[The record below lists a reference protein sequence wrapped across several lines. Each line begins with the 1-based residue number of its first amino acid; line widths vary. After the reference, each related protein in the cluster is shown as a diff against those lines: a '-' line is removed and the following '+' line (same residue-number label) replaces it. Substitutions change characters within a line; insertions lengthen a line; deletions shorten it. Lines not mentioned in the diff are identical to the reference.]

1 MENFYNILGLKF
13 GATIEE
19 VEKKHR
25 ELLKE
30 FDPKEQSDDDL
41 KKFFKSEHDKV
52 QEAYL
57 EISVSL
63 TNINNEEVIAQEI
76 NELEKKIDEESSEEI
91 LRCYQILK
99 LPEEATLAEI
109 NHKYN
114 LLLDEFNPD
123 HQSDDLRDFFETEQE
138 KVKEAYNTIIK
149 HLSEE
154 EASEEQVEKYL
165 NEGVVDS
172 EVHDLGDYLGNDET
186 KFCKFCGHMQYVTN
200 SECINCLESFHNS
213 FSKSS
218 GSKNIVETGEVKRM
232 FSAPFSFKGRIRR
245 LEYFLSLLIF
255 GVSLYLLFLISDEFR
270 LYDDWYS
277 LFLIPS
283 FWFIASQGA
292 KRFHDCWM
300 SGWLQ
305 LIPYINI
312 LLIIFVI
319 FKDGKIGD
327 NKYGSNPKGLN
338 YN

>member
-1 MENFYNILGLKF
+1 MKKYYQILGLDE
-13 GATIEE
+13 GATFEE
-19 VEKKHR
+19 VEKQYS

-30 FDPKEQSDDDL
+30 FDPEKQSDDNL
-41 KKFFKSEHDKV
+41 KEFFKSEQDKV
-52 QEAYL
+52 KEAYL
-57 EISVSL
+57 EISLSL
-63 TNINNEEVIAQEI
+63 KAHDEEEVISKEI
-76 NELEKKIDEESSEEI
+76 DELEKEIEEDSSDEI
-91 LRCYQILK
+91 LRSYQTLK
-99 LPEEATLAEI
+99 LPEDATLAEI
-109 NHKYN
+109 NQKYN

-154 EASEEQVEKYL
+154 ESEEQVEKYL

-213 FSKSS
+213 FSESS
-218 GSKNIVETGEVKRM
+218 GSKNIVETGEVRRM

-255 GVSLYLLFLISDEFR
+255 CISVGLLISIFDELGVDEEGLF
-270 LYDDWYS
+270 
-277 LFLIPS
+277 FLIPS
-283 FWFIASQGA
+283 FWFIIAQGA
-292 KRFHDCWM
+292 KRLHDRGM
-300 SGWLQ
+300 SGWMQ
-305 LIPYINI
+305 LIPYFNLLLWF
-312 LLIIFVI
+312 LLIFLE
-319 FKDGKIGD
+319 GKTGD
-327 NKYGSNPKGLN
+327 NEYGSNPKGLN

>member
-114 LLLDEFNPD
+114 LQLDEFNPD
-123 HQSDDLRDFFETEQE
+123 HQSDALRDFFKTEQE
-138 KVKEAYNTIIK
+138 KVKEAYSTIVK
-149 HLSEE
+149 HLSEKE
-154 EASEEQVEKYL
+154 SEEQVEKYSH
-165 NEGVVDS
+165 EGVIDS
-172 EVHDLGDYLGNDET
+172 EAHDLGDYLGKDET
-186 KFCKFCGHMQYVTN
+186 KFCKFCGHRQYVTN
-200 SECINCLESFHNS
+200 SECINCFESFHKS
-213 FSKSS
+213 FEKPFS
-218 GSKNIVETGEVKRM
+218 SKNIVKTGEAKRM
-232 FSAPFSFKGRIRR
+232 FRSSFNFKGRITR
-245 LEYFLSLLIF
+245 LEYFYSLLLFWFSVILVILIEEGLSLGEGCF
-255 GVSLYLLFLISDEFR
+255 FFLI
-270 LYDDWYS
+270 L
-277 LFLIPS
+277 P
-283 FWFIASQGA
+283 FWFILSQGA
-292 KRFHDCWM
+292 KRLHDCWM

-305 LIPYINI
+305 LIPYVNI
-312 LLIIFVI
+312 LIIIYVM
-319 FKDGKIGD
+319 FKDGKIGE
-327 NKYGSNPKGLN
+327 NKYGPNPKGLN

>member
-1 MENFYNILGLKF
+1 MKKYYQILGLDE
-13 GATIEE
+13 GATLQE
-19 VEKKHR
+19 VEKKYN

-30 FDPKEQSDDDL
+30 FDPQKQSDDDL
-41 KKFFKSEHDKV
+41 KEFFKSEQDKV
-52 QEAYL
+52 KEAYL
-57 EISVSL
+57 KISLSF
-63 TNINNEEVIAQEI
+63 TNINEEVVITKEI
-76 NELEKKIDEESSEEI
+76 DNLDVDDSNDI
-91 LRCYQILK
+91 LIYYKTLK
-99 LPEEATLAEI
+99 LSEDATLAEI
-109 NHKYN
+109 NTKYN